1 MARAS
6 TVKYAAGLGL
16 AAVVLGLGA
25 AVWFAFSPANGP
37 DDRFADCRA
46 ARVAGGSMTIGG
58 PFEMTKAGT
67 GERVTEAD
75 VIDRPTLLYFGYTF
89 CPDVCPFDTAD
100 MAMATDI
107 LAERGIDVK
116 PVFVT
121 IDPARDTVEALGDY
135 AEAVH
140 PKMVGLTGSA
150 EDVERMAQAWK
161 VYYAKAGEDPETY
174 LMDHSTFTYLAAPG
188 EGFLEVYRRDATP
201 EQMADSVQCFAEKL

>member
-6 TVKYAAGLGL
+6 TVQYAAGLGL

-25 AVWFAFSPANGP
+25 AVWFAFSPSTGP
-37 DDRFADCRA
+37 DDRFAGCRA

-67 GERVTEAD
+67 GERVTEAE

-121 IDPARDTVEALGDY
+121 VDPERDTVEALGDY
-135 AEAVH
+135 VEAVH
-140 PKMVGLTGSA
+140 PKMIGLTGSA
-150 EDVERMAQAWK
+150 EDVERIAQAWK
-161 VYYAKAGEDPETY
+161 VYYAKAGDDPDTY

-188 EGFLEVYRRDATP
+188 EGFLEVYRRDTTP
-201 EQMADSVQCFAEKL
+201 EQMADSVQCFAERL